1 MSANTLG
8 MVAIELQALA
18 VMLGWMNANYWRHVT
33 IGVLAVRANASE
45 RLATRSSE
53 ILKYIADDP
62 SLYGFFYENKPL
74 VGEQHERVKVLCCA
88 EIMAHFL
95 EHIVLQKR
103 SLPKTSRDAWMVYVR
118 EHYAMSL
125 VVREFIAEHRS
136 WYAEAFLQFIELS
149 KRTEIEA
156 SKSLASIESRRQK
169 ESLV

>member
-1 MSANTLG
+1 

-53 ILKYIADDP
+53 IIKYIADDP
-62 SLYGFFYENKPL
+62 SLYGYFYENKPL
-74 VGEQHERVKVLCCA
+74 VGEQQERVKVLCCA
-88 EIMAHFL
+88 EIMTHFL

-103 SLPKTSRDAWMVYVR
+103 SLPKTSRVAWMVYVR
-118 EHYAMSL
+118 ERYAMSL

-136 WYAEAFLQFIELS
+136 WYAEAFLKFIEPS
-149 KRTEIEA
+149 RRTGFEA
-156 SKSLASIESRRQK
+156 NNPVASIESRTHRQ
-169 ESLV
+169 SLV